1 MSQDDLEQNHQEWA
15 NIPVNKHPPWVV
27 KQNKQSHRDASKTSQ
42 TPCKRHTD
50 FKRPHLA
57 AMIVDTPKKPE
68 DFFLVLIR
76 TQHTHAF
83 VLEDPK
89 VTKLQIEITHTH
101 THTHNE
107 RERFCGRMYL
117 LWTFRKLL
125 RKWDLN
131 GNQRQLQLHEECA
144 FEQETTHLPYRQAPV
159 VVYPTTTE
167 IIRLLVS
174 SYQQKNAD
182 SSDKIQASKL
192 DAILLFTNQI
202 GHQQI
207 ALLVAKMQIRCS
219 KNI

>member
-1 MSQDDLEQNHQEWA
+1 
-15 NIPVNKHPPWVV
+15 
-27 KQNKQSHRDASKTSQ
+27 
-42 TPCKRHTD
+42 
-50 FKRPHLA
+50 
-57 AMIVDTPKKPE
+57 
-68 DFFLVLIR
+68 
-76 TQHTHAF
+76 
-83 VLEDPK
+83 
-89 VTKLQIEITHTH
+89 
-101 THTHNE
+101 
-107 RERFCGRMYL
+107 
-117 LWTFRKLL
+117 
-125 RKWDLN
+125 LN